1 MRKGLL
7 CVLMMGLLFLPACS
21 GAGSV
26 SPEEELALTIRG
38 EYLAMTKCT
47 AQLSVTADYGQR
59 VYEFELDAA
68 VNGEET
74 VLTVTAPELI
84 AGVTA
89 RTAGKE
95 GALEYDGV
103 ILETGALSRGGLSPM
118 SAFPALLL
126 VLNSLR
132 YTALTVADLTAVL
145 ENVLPEALMDSV
157 QELISSTYRSASS
170 AVAGVSVLTLLWSSS
185 KGVYGLLKGLN
196 AVYGVEE
203 DRGYV
208 YTRGISVVYALLF
221 LVVLVLTL
229 VLHVFG
235 NTLTNLLHGI
245 ENPVVMFLVDL
256 IDLRSVLLLAV
267 QVLMFTAIYM
277 VLPNRRNGFWESLP
291 GAVFSSVGWA
301 VFSWAYSV
309 YVTHFSKISNI

>member
-1 MRKGLL
+1 MKQ
-7 CVLMMGLLFLPACS
+7 LP
-21 GAGSV
+21 
-26 SPEEELALTIRG
+26 
-38 EYLAMTKCT
+38 
-47 AQLSVTADYGQR
+47 
-59 VYEFELDAA
+59 
-68 VNGEET
+68 
-74 VLTVTAPELI
+74 
-84 AGVTA
+84 
-89 RTAGKE
+89 
-95 GALEYDGV
+95 
-103 ILETGALSRGGLSPM
+103 RGGLIGKTIGAAGVIAELNIPFRAAYGAYFLIL

-267 QVLMFTAIYM
+267 QVLLFTAIYM

-309 YVTHFSKISNI
+309 YVTHFSRISNIYGSVYSVAVSMLWLYCCVSILFYGAALNKLLSSYRKKGPVSGETGSAERRDG

>member
-1 MRKGLL
+1 MKQ
-7 CVLMMGLLFLPACS
+7 LP
-21 GAGSV
+21 
-26 SPEEELALTIRG
+26 
-38 EYLAMTKCT
+38 
-47 AQLSVTADYGQR
+47 
-59 VYEFELDAA
+59 
-68 VNGEET
+68 
-74 VLTVTAPELI
+74 
-84 AGVTA
+84 
-89 RTAGKE
+89 
-95 GALEYDGV
+95 
-103 ILETGALSRGGLSPM
+103 RGGLIGKTVGAARVIAELNIPFRAAYGAYFLIL

-267 QVLMFTAIYM
+267 QVLLFTAIYM

-309 YVTHFSKISNI
+309 YVTHFSRISNIYGSVYSVAVSMLWLYCCVSILFYGAALNKLLSGYREKKLGEADAAERRDG

>member
-1 MRKGLL
+1 MKQ
-7 CVLMMGLLFLPACS
+7 LP
-21 GAGSV
+21 
-26 SPEEELALTIRG
+26 
-38 EYLAMTKCT
+38 
-47 AQLSVTADYGQR
+47 
-59 VYEFELDAA
+59 
-68 VNGEET
+68 
-74 VLTVTAPELI
+74 
-84 AGVTA
+84 
-89 RTAGKE
+89 
-95 GALEYDGV
+95 
-103 ILETGALSRGGLSPM
+103 RGGLIGKTIGAARVIAELNIPFRAAYGAYFLIL

-267 QVLMFTAIYM
+267 QVLLFTAIYM

-309 YVTHFSKISNI
+309 YVTHFSKISNIYGSVYSVAVSMLWLYCCVSILFYGAALNKLLSGYRKKGPASGETGSAEHRDG

>member
-1 MRKGLL
+1 MKQ
-7 CVLMMGLLFLPACS
+7 LP
-21 GAGSV
+21 
-26 SPEEELALTIRG
+26 
-38 EYLAMTKCT
+38 
-47 AQLSVTADYGQR
+47 
-59 VYEFELDAA
+59 
-68 VNGEET
+68 
-74 VLTVTAPELI
+74 
-84 AGVTA
+84 
-89 RTAGKE
+89 
-95 GALEYDGV
+95 
-103 ILETGALSRGGLSPM
+103 RGGLIGKTVGAARVIAELNIPFRAAYGAYFLIL

-267 QVLMFTAIYM
+267 QVLLFTAIYM

-309 YVTHFSKISNI
+309 YVTHFSRISNIYGSVYSVAVSMLWLYCCVSILFYGAALNKLLSGCRKKGSVSGETGSAERRDG

>member
-1 MRKGLL
+1 MKQ
-7 CVLMMGLLFLPACS
+7 LP
-21 GAGSV
+21 
-26 SPEEELALTIRG
+26 
-38 EYLAMTKCT
+38 
-47 AQLSVTADYGQR
+47 
-59 VYEFELDAA
+59 
-68 VNGEET
+68 
-74 VLTVTAPELI
+74 
-84 AGVTA
+84 
-89 RTAGKE
+89 
-95 GALEYDGV
+95 
-103 ILETGALSRGGLSPM
+103 RGGLIGKTIGAARVIAELNIPFRAAYGAYFLIL

-267 QVLMFTAIYM
+267 QVLLFTAIYM
-277 VLPNRRNGFWESLP
+277 VLPNSRNGFWESLP
-291 GAVFSSVGWA
+291 GAAFSAVGWT
-301 VFSWAYSV
+301 VYSWAYSI
-309 YVTHFSKISNI
+309 YVTHYSRISNIYGSVYTVAICMLWLYFCVSILFYGAALNMLLARRRKKQTGDLQKI

>member
-1 MRKGLL
+1 MKQ
-7 CVLMMGLLFLPACS
+7 LP
-21 GAGSV
+21 
-26 SPEEELALTIRG
+26 
-38 EYLAMTKCT
+38 
-47 AQLSVTADYGQR
+47 
-59 VYEFELDAA
+59 
-68 VNGEET
+68 
-74 VLTVTAPELI
+74 
-84 AGVTA
+84 
-89 RTAGKE
+89 
-95 GALEYDGV
+95 
-103 ILETGALSRGGLSPM
+103 RGGLIGKTVGAARVIAELNIPFRAAYGAYFLIL

-267 QVLMFTAIYM
+267 QVLLFTAIYM

-309 YVTHFSKISNI
+309 YVTHFSRISNIYGSVYSVAVSMLWLYCCVSILFYGAALNKLLSGYRKKGPVSGETDSAERRDG

>member
-1 MRKGLL
+1 MKQLPQGGL
-7 CVLMMGLLFLPACS
+7 VG
-21 GAGSV
+21 
-26 SPEEELALTIRG
+26 
-38 EYLAMTKCT
+38 K
-47 AQLSVTADYGQR
+47 
-59 VYEFELDAA
+59 
-68 VNGEET
+68 
-74 VLTVTAPELI
+74 
-84 AGVTA
+84 
-89 RTAGKE
+89 TAGAARAIAE
-95 GALEYDGV
+95 LNIPFRAAYGAYFL
-103 ILETGALSRGGLSPM
+103 IL

-235 NTLTNLLHGI
+235 NTLMNLLRGI

-256 IDLRSVLLLAV
+256 IDLRSILLLAV
-267 QVLMFTAIYM
+267 QVLLFTAIYM

-291 GAVFSSVGWA
+291 GAIFSSVGWT
-301 VFSWAYSV
+301 VFSWVYSV
-309 YVTHFSKISNI
+309 YVTHFSKISNIYGSVYSVAVSMLWLYCCVSILFYGAALNKVLSGYREKK

>member
-1 MRKGLL
+1 MKQ
-7 CVLMMGLLFLPACS
+7 LP
-21 GAGSV
+21 
-26 SPEEELALTIRG
+26 
-38 EYLAMTKCT
+38 
-47 AQLSVTADYGQR
+47 
-59 VYEFELDAA
+59 
-68 VNGEET
+68 
-74 VLTVTAPELI
+74 
-84 AGVTA
+84 
-89 RTAGKE
+89 
-95 GALEYDGV
+95 
-103 ILETGALSRGGLSPM
+103 RGGLVGKTAGAARAIAELNIPFRAAYGAYFLIL

-132 YTALTVADLTAVL
+132 HTALTVADLTAVL

-170 AVAGVSVLTLLWSSS
+170 AMAGVSVLTLLWSSS

-235 NTLTNLLHGI
+235 NTLMNLLRGI

-256 IDLRSVLLLAV
+256 IDLRSILLLAV
-267 QVLMFTAIYM
+267 QVLLFTAIYM

-291 GAVFSSVGWA
+291 GAIFSSVGWT

-309 YVTHFSKISNI
+309 YVTHFSKISNIYGSVYSVAVSMLWLFCCVSILFYGAALNKLLSGYREKK

>member
-1 MRKGLL
+1 MKQ
-7 CVLMMGLLFLPACS
+7 LP
-21 GAGSV
+21 
-26 SPEEELALTIRG
+26 
-38 EYLAMTKCT
+38 
-47 AQLSVTADYGQR
+47 
-59 VYEFELDAA
+59 
-68 VNGEET
+68 
-74 VLTVTAPELI
+74 
-84 AGVTA
+84 
-89 RTAGKE
+89 
-95 GALEYDGV
+95 
-103 ILETGALSRGGLSPM
+103 RGGLIGKTIGAARVIAELNIPFRAAYGAYFLIL

-267 QVLMFTAIYM
+267 QVLLFTAIYM

-309 YVTHFSKISNI
+309 YVTHFSKISNIYGSVYSVAVSMLWLYCCVSILFYGAALNKLLSGYRKKGPVSGETGSAERRDG

>member
-1 MRKGLL
+1 MKQ
-7 CVLMMGLLFLPACS
+7 LP
-21 GAGSV
+21 
-26 SPEEELALTIRG
+26 
-38 EYLAMTKCT
+38 
-47 AQLSVTADYGQR
+47 
-59 VYEFELDAA
+59 
-68 VNGEET
+68 
-74 VLTVTAPELI
+74 
-84 AGVTA
+84 
-89 RTAGKE
+89 
-95 GALEYDGV
+95 
-103 ILETGALSRGGLSPM
+103 RGGLIGKTIGAARVIAELNIPFRAAYGAYFLIL

-170 AVAGVSVLTLLWSSS
+170 AVAGVSVLTLLLSSS

-267 QVLMFTAIYM
+267 QVLLFTAIYM

-309 YVTHFSKISNI
+309 YVTHFSRISNIYGSVYSVAVSMLWLYCCVSILFYGAALNKLLSGCRKKGSVSGETDSAEHLDG

>member
-1 MRKGLL
+1 MKH
-7 CVLMMGLLFLPACS
+7 LP
-21 GAGSV
+21 
-26 SPEEELALTIRG
+26 
-38 EYLAMTKCT
+38 
-47 AQLSVTADYGQR
+47 
-59 VYEFELDAA
+59 
-68 VNGEET
+68 
-74 VLTVTAPELI
+74 
-84 AGVTA
+84 
-89 RTAGKE
+89 
-95 GALEYDGV
+95 
-103 ILETGALSRGGLSPM
+103 RGGLIGKTVGAARVIAELNIPFRAAYGAYFLIL

-203 DRGYV
+203 DRGYA

-267 QVLMFTAIYM
+267 QVLLFTAIYM

-291 GAVFSSVGWA
+291 GAAFSSVGWA

-309 YVTHFSKISNI
+309 YVTHFSKISNIYGSVYSVAVSMLWLYCCVSILFYGAALNKLLSGYRKKGPVSGETGSAERRDG

>member
-1 MRKGLL
+1 MKQ
-7 CVLMMGLLFLPACS
+7 LP
-21 GAGSV
+21 
-26 SPEEELALTIRG
+26 
-38 EYLAMTKCT
+38 K
-47 AQLSVTADYGQR
+47 
-59 VYEFELDAA
+59 
-68 VNGEET
+68 
-74 VLTVTAPELI
+74 
-84 AGVTA
+84 
-89 RTAGKE
+89 
-95 GALEYDGV
+95 
-103 ILETGALSRGGLSPM
+103 GGLVGKAAGAARAIAELNIPFRAAYGAYFLIL

-235 NTLTNLLHGI
+235 NTLMNLLHGI

-256 IDLRSVLLLAV
+256 IDLRSILLLIV
-267 QVLMFTAIYM
+267 QVLLFTAIYM
-277 VLPNRRNGFWESLP
+277 VLPNKRNGFWESLP
-291 GAVFSSVGWA
+291 GAIFSSVGWT
-301 VFSWAYSV
+301 VYSWAYSL
-309 YVTHFSKISNI
+309 YVTHFSKISNIYGSVYSVAVSMLWLYCCVSILFYGAALNKLLSGYREKKLGETGSAERRDG

>member
-1 MRKGLL
+1 MKQ
-7 CVLMMGLLFLPACS
+7 LP
-21 GAGSV
+21 
-26 SPEEELALTIRG
+26 
-38 EYLAMTKCT
+38 
-47 AQLSVTADYGQR
+47 
-59 VYEFELDAA
+59 
-68 VNGEET
+68 
-74 VLTVTAPELI
+74 
-84 AGVTA
+84 
-89 RTAGKE
+89 
-95 GALEYDGV
+95 
-103 ILETGALSRGGLSPM
+103 RGGLIGKTIGAARVIAELNIPFRAAYGAYFLIL

-235 NTLTNLLHGI
+235 NTLTNLLYGI
-245 ENPVVMFLVDL
+245 QNPVVMFLVDL

-267 QVLMFTAIYM
+267 QVLLFTAIYM

-309 YVTHFSKISNI
+309 YVTHFSKISNIYGSVYSVAVSMLWLYCCVSILFYGAALNKLLSGYRKKGPVSGETGSAERRDG

>member
-1 MRKGLL
+1 MKQ
-7 CVLMMGLLFLPACS
+7 LP
-21 GAGSV
+21 
-26 SPEEELALTIRG
+26 
-38 EYLAMTKCT
+38 
-47 AQLSVTADYGQR
+47 
-59 VYEFELDAA
+59 
-68 VNGEET
+68 
-74 VLTVTAPELI
+74 
-84 AGVTA
+84 
-89 RTAGKE
+89 
-95 GALEYDGV
+95 
-103 ILETGALSRGGLSPM
+103 RGGLIGKTVGAARVIAELNIPFRAAYGAYFLILSD
-118 SAFPALLL
+118 FPALLL

-132 YTALTVADLTAVL
+132 YTTLTVADLTAVL

-203 DRGYV
+203 GRGYA

-267 QVLMFTAIYM
+267 QVLLFTAIYM

-309 YVTHFSKISNI
+309 YVTHFSKISNIYGSVYSVAVSMLWLYCCVSILFYGAALNKLLSGYRKKGFVSGETGSAEHRDG

>member
-1 MRKGLL
+1 MKQ
-7 CVLMMGLLFLPACS
+7 LPQ
-21 GAGSV
+21 G
-26 SPEEELALTIRG
+26 
-38 EYLAMTKCT
+38 
-47 AQLSVTADYGQR
+47 
-59 VYEFELDAA
+59 
-68 VNGEET
+68 
-74 VLTVTAPELI
+74 
-84 AGVTA
+84 
-89 RTAGKE
+89 
-95 GALEYDGV
+95 GV
-103 ILETGALSRGGLSPM
+103 IGKTAAAARAIAALNIPFRAAYGAYFLIL

-132 YTALTVADLTAVL
+132 YTSLTVADLTAVL

-185 KGVYGLLKGLN
+185 KGIYGLLKGLN

-235 NTLTNLLHGI
+235 NTLMGLLRGI

-256 IDLRSVLLLAV
+256 IDLRSILLLAI
-267 QVLMFTAIYM
+267 QILLFTAIYM

-291 GAVFSSVGWA
+291 GAIFSSVGWT
-301 VFSWAYSV
+301 VFSWAYSL
-309 YVTHFSKISNI
+309 YVTHFSKISNIYGSVYSVAVSMLWLYCCVSILFYGATLNKLLTQYREKKAA

>member
-1 MRKGLL
+1 MKQ
-7 CVLMMGLLFLPACS
+7 LP
-21 GAGSV
+21 
-26 SPEEELALTIRG
+26 
-38 EYLAMTKCT
+38 
-47 AQLSVTADYGQR
+47 
-59 VYEFELDAA
+59 
-68 VNGEET
+68 
-74 VLTVTAPELI
+74 
-84 AGVTA
+84 
-89 RTAGKE
+89 
-95 GALEYDGV
+95 
-103 ILETGALSRGGLSPM
+103 RGGLIGKTIGAARVIAELNIPFRAAYGAYFLIL

-267 QVLMFTAIYM
+267 QVLLFTAIYM

-309 YVTHFSKISNI
+309 YVTHFSRISNIYGSVYSVAVSMLWLYCCVSILFYGAALNKLLSGYRKKGPVSGETGSAERQDG

>member
-1 MRKGLL
+1 MKQ
-7 CVLMMGLLFLPACS
+7 LP
-21 GAGSV
+21 
-26 SPEEELALTIRG
+26 
-38 EYLAMTKCT
+38 
-47 AQLSVTADYGQR
+47 
-59 VYEFELDAA
+59 
-68 VNGEET
+68 
-74 VLTVTAPELI
+74 
-84 AGVTA
+84 
-89 RTAGKE
+89 
-95 GALEYDGV
+95 
-103 ILETGALSRGGLSPM
+103 RGGLIGKTIGAARVIAELNIPFRAAYGAYFLIL

-267 QVLMFTAIYM
+267 QVLLFTAIYM

-309 YVTHFSKISNI
+309 YVTHFSRISNIYGSVYSVAVSMLWLYCCVSILFYGAALNKLLSGYRKKGLVSGETGSAERRDG

>member
-1 MRKGLL
+1 MKQ
-7 CVLMMGLLFLPACS
+7 LP
-21 GAGSV
+21 
-26 SPEEELALTIRG
+26 
-38 EYLAMTKCT
+38 
-47 AQLSVTADYGQR
+47 
-59 VYEFELDAA
+59 
-68 VNGEET
+68 
-74 VLTVTAPELI
+74 
-84 AGVTA
+84 
-89 RTAGKE
+89 
-95 GALEYDGV
+95 
-103 ILETGALSRGGLSPM
+103 RGGLIGKTIGAAGVIAELNIPFRAAYGAYFLIL

-267 QVLMFTAIYM
+267 QVLLFTAIYM

-309 YVTHFSKISNI
+309 YVTHFSKISNIYGSVYSVAVSMLWLYCCVSILFYGAALNKLLSSYRKKGPVSGETGSAERRDG

>member
-1 MRKGLL
+1 
-7 CVLMMGLLFLPACS
+7 
-21 GAGSV
+21 
-26 SPEEELALTIRG
+26 
-38 EYLAMTKCT
+38 
-47 AQLSVTADYGQR
+47 
-59 VYEFELDAA
+59 
-68 VNGEET
+68 
-74 VLTVTAPELI
+74 
-84 AGVTA
+84 
-89 RTAGKE
+89 
-95 GALEYDGV
+95 
-103 ILETGALSRGGLSPM
+103 
-118 SAFPALLL
+118 
-126 VLNSLR
+126 
-132 YTALTVADLTAVL
+132 
-145 ENVLPEALMDSV
+145 MDSV

-267 QVLMFTAIYM
+267 QVLLFTAIYM

-309 YVTHFSKISNI
+309 YVTHFSRISNIYGSVYSVAVSMLWLYCCVSILFYGAALNKLLSGYRKKGPVSGETGSAEHRDG

>member
-1 MRKGLL
+1 MKQ
-7 CVLMMGLLFLPACS
+7 LP
-21 GAGSV
+21 
-26 SPEEELALTIRG
+26 
-38 EYLAMTKCT
+38 
-47 AQLSVTADYGQR
+47 
-59 VYEFELDAA
+59 
-68 VNGEET
+68 
-74 VLTVTAPELI
+74 
-84 AGVTA
+84 
-89 RTAGKE
+89 
-95 GALEYDGV
+95 
-103 ILETGALSRGGLSPM
+103 RGGLIGKTIGAARVIAELNIPFRAAYGAYFLIL

-267 QVLMFTAIYM
+267 QVLLFTAIYM

-301 VFSWAYSV
+301 VFSWVYSV
-309 YVTHFSKISNI
+309 YVTHFSRISNIYGSVYSVAVSMLWLYCCVSILFYGAALNKLLSGYRKKGPVSGETGSAERRDG

>member
-1 MRKGLL
+1 MKQ
-7 CVLMMGLLFLPACS
+7 LP
-21 GAGSV
+21 
-26 SPEEELALTIRG
+26 
-38 EYLAMTKCT
+38 
-47 AQLSVTADYGQR
+47 
-59 VYEFELDAA
+59 
-68 VNGEET
+68 
-74 VLTVTAPELI
+74 
-84 AGVTA
+84 
-89 RTAGKE
+89 
-95 GALEYDGV
+95 
-103 ILETGALSRGGLSPM
+103 RGGLIGKTIGAARVIAELNIPFRAAYGAYFLIL

-221 LVVLVLTL
+221 LIVLVLTL

-267 QVLMFTAIYM
+267 QVLLFTAIYM
-277 VLPNRRNGFWESLP
+277 VLPNRRNGFWESMP

-309 YVTHFSKISNI
+309 YVTHFSRISNIYGSVYSVAVSMLWLYCCVSILFYGAALNKLLSGYRKKGPASGETGSAERRDG